1 MRNFRRLAALSA
13 LALLAGL
20 VATGPASAAST
31 GSFTALTYNI
41 AGLPEGL
48 SSAPTPRK
56 PATTAIGQ
64 RLGPYDLVNVQED
77 FNYHAYLYAA
87 DAHPYRTPTSGGAGF
102 GSGLNT
108 LSNAPYS
115 GLQRVKWSQCWIVEA
130 DCLTP
135 KGFTFA
141 RVQLADGANLDLY
154 NLHADAGDTSG
165 DRAARNSNFAQ
176 LTDVIRANSAGNAVL
191 VMGDTNTR
199 YTTSGEPIAS
209 FAADNDLTD
218 AWVQLIRGGT
228 APQPGT
234 PALTCDEANPT
245 TSCEVVDKVLYRSSA
260 TVHLTA
266 TQYTND
272 HTRFLDDSGLMLSD
286 HDPISTHFTWTTS

>member
-1 MRNFRRLAALSA
+1 MRNLRRLAALSA
-13 LALLAGL
+13 LALLMPL
-20 VATGPASAAST
+20 VSPGPASAAPG

-41 AGLPEGL
+41 AGLPDGI
-48 SSAPTPRK
+48 SSAPTPRA
-56 PATTAIGQ
+56 PATTAIGG

-115 GLQRVKWSQCWIVEA
+115 GLQRVKWTKCWIVEA

-135 KGFTFA
+135 KGFTFT
-141 RVQLADGANLDLY
+141 RIQLAPGATLDLY

-176 LTDVIRANSAGNAVL
+176 LTDFIHANSPGNAVL

-199 YTTSGEPIAS
+199 YTTSGEPIAK
-209 FAADNDLTD
+209 FATDNSLTD
-218 AWVQLIRGGT
+218 AWVHLIRGDN

-234 PALTCDEANPT
+234 PALTCDETNPT
-245 TSCEVVDKVLYRSSA
+245 ESCEVVDKILYRSSP
-260 TVHLTA
+260 TLHLTA
-266 TQYTND
+266 TSYTND
-272 HTRFLDDSGLMLSD
+272 HTKFLDENNKMLSD
-286 HDPISTHFTWTTS
+286 HDPISTHFTWTT